1 MSPGAVVAFQADV
14 ILARHAILANKR
26 PLKRAV
32 KNIDQSHHT
41 SRSGKCAFAVR
52 GQGTRDE
59 AQRTPAWEAI
69 LILLYWYY
77 TEVLAFLQGCR

>member
-1 MSPGAVVAFQADV
+1 MSPGVVVAFHADI

-52 GQGTRDE
+52 GKERVTKPKGRLRGRLGQ
-59 AQRTPAWEAI
+59 WWV
-69 LILLYWYY
+69 LY
-77 TEVLAFLQGCR
+77 